1 MRQLRL
7 HRTGWTLVLP
17 LLTFTLVT
25 FLAPIAFMLWK
36 SVYDPE
42 VAGLLPQTLQ
52 ALATWQT
59 PAALPG
65 PEGFEALSV
74 DLRDLTAD
82 SRIGQLALRLN
93 RERPGIRQLIELTG
107 EAIAEG
113 DRPLAEI
120 DPRWS
125 DPATWVLLKRMTQP
139 FTTRYFL
146 SALDL
151 QQTPQGSISRQEE
164 GRRIYLYLFGRTIL
178 VASVVTAVCVI
189 LGYPFAYA
197 LASAQAPWQKLL
209 FFVVMLPFWT
219 SLLVRTTA
227 WIVLLQRRGVIN
239 EILVAMN
246 IVGERGRL
254 ELIYNLSGTLI
265 VMTHVLLPFF
275 VLPLYAVMKGIPKQ
289 YVRAGESLGA
299 DPVRV
304 FLRIYLPMTLP
315 GVLAGAALVFILSL
329 GYYVTPALVGGRT
342 GQLISNQIAFHVQT
356 SLNWGLAAAL
366 GSILLAIVVSMT
378 LLLSRVTQQ
387 GVLQR

>member
-1 MRQLRL
+1 MRQRSP

-17 LLTFTLVT
+17 LLVFTLVT
-25 FLAPIAFMLWK
+25 FLAPIGFMLWK

-42 VAGLLPQTLQ
+42 VAGLLGQTRQ
-52 ALATWQT
+52 ALAKWQT
-59 PAALPG
+59 STGLPG
-65 PEGFEALSV
+65 PEGFDALSR
-74 DLRDLTAD
+74 DLRDLTGD
-82 SRIGQLALRLN
+82 GRVSQLALRLN
-93 RERPGIRQLIELTG
+93 RERSGMRQLIEVTAD
-107 EAIAEG
+107 AIAEY
-113 DRPLAEI
+113 DRPLLEI
-120 DPRWS
+120 DPRWG
-125 DPATWVLLKRMTQP
+125 DPDTWVLLKRMTQP
-139 FTTRYFL
+139 LTARYFL
-146 SALDL
+146 SAVDL
-151 QQTPQGSISRQEE
+151 QQTPQGSIVRQDES
-164 GRRIYLYLFGRTIL
+164 RRIYVYLFGRTIL
-178 VASVVTAVCVI
+178 VASVVTAVCII

-197 LASAQAPWQKLL
+197 LATARPRMQRLL
-209 FFVVMLPFWT
+209 FFIVMLPFWT

-227 WIVLLQRRGVIN
+227 WIVLLQRRGVLN

-246 IVGERGRL
+246 IVSERSRL

-289 YVRAGESLGA
+289 YVRAGKSLGA
-299 DPVRV
+299 GPVRV

-366 GSILLAIVVSMT
+366 GSILLVIVVVLTM
-378 LLLSRVTQQ
+378 LLSRVTQR
-387 GVLQR
+387 GVL